1 MIEWID
7 TPESST
13 IVRIGYDDEA
23 QTMTVEF
30 KSGATYNYFDVP
42 SQLFE
47 GIRNAPS
54 KGQFLAQQVKG
65 SYRYARA

>member
-1 MIEWID
+1 MTDWID

-13 IVRIGYDDEA
+13 ISRIGYDEAA

-30 KSGATYNYFDVP
+30 KASDTYQYFDLPPHV
-42 SQLFE
+42 FE
-47 GIRNAPS
+47 GIRTASS

-65 SYRYARA
+65 RYRYARM

>member
-1 MIEWID
+1 VIEWID

-13 IVRIGYDDEA
+13 IVRIGYDEEA

-30 KSGATYNYFDVP
+30 KSSGTYTYFDVP
-42 SQLFE
+42 GQLFE
-47 GIRNAPS
+47 GIRHAPS

>member
-1 MIEWID
+1 MTEWIE

-13 IVRIGYDDEA
+13 IARIGYDDEA
-23 QTMTVEF
+23 LTMTVEF
-30 KSGATYNYFDVP
+30 KTSGIYNYFDVP
-42 SQLFE
+42 PHVFE

-54 KGQFLAQQVKG
+54 KGQYLAQQVKG

>member
-1 MIEWID
+1 MIEWIE

-30 KSGATYNYFDVP
+30 KTSGTYNYFAVP
-42 SQLFE
+42 PQVFE
-47 GIRNAPS
+47 GMRNASS
-54 KGQFLAQQVKG
+54 KGQYLTQEVKG
-65 SYRYARA
+65 RYRYAKA